1 MSREDDLRSRVR
13 QVIDSSGRT
22 RAAFA
27 RGIDLD
33 PTKLSKALAGKR
45 RFTPLELTLI
55 AEQGQTSTDWLLH
68 GPPERPSLAARAH
81 QVGVSDAAQEACAR
95 AEELNEVH
103 ETLAPGG
110 RIRAVPLLPHV
121 NPKGGLIDQGTALA
135 EETRDLVERTGTD
148 SSQEARD
155 GLPATI
161 EHVFGIDVG
170 IEDLPP
176 GFDGLSWCRNG
187 FRLILVSNAGS
198 WTRQRF
204 TLAHELGHVLAGDA
218 QDLQVDIDVMSSA
231 ARHGDSEM
239 RANAF
244 AAAFLMPAEVIDDVT
259 RPVDEEAFAR
269 LVGVFGVSPSA
280 LSWRLLNM
288 GIVNDGERC
297 RLGALALWDCAT
309 RGGWLEHYRA
319 LTRDQSEIRRPGLLS
334 REVIEA
340 FEAGRVSAR
349 VAARVLDVPPETL
362 LPALPLPRCA
372 GDLDDDLVFV
382 P

>member
-1 MSREDDLRSRVR
+1 MENKIRGRVR

-22 RAAFA
+22 HAAFA
-27 RGIDLD
+27 RAIDLD
-33 PTKLSKALAGKR
+33 PIKLSKALAGKR

-55 AEQGQTSTDWLLH
+55 AEQGRTSTDWLLH
-68 GPPERPSLAARAH
+68 GPPERPSLAARAD
-81 QVGVSDAAQEACAR
+81 QAAVSDAARQACAR
-95 AEELNEVH
+95 AEELDEVY
-103 ETLAPGG
+103 ETLAPVG
-110 RIRAVPLLPHV
+110 RIRAEPLLPRV
-121 NPKGGLIDQGTALA
+121 NPKGRPIDQGTALA
-135 EETRDLVERTGTD
+135 EEARELVERTGAD
-148 SSQEARD
+148 SSQEIRA

-187 FRLILVSNAGS
+187 FRLILISNAGS

-231 ARHGDSEM
+231 ARHVDSEM

-244 AAAFLMPAEVIDDVT
+244 AAAFLMPAEVIEDVT
-259 RPVDEEAFAR
+259 PPVDEAAFAR
-269 LVGVFGVSPSA
+269 LVGLFGVSPSA
-280 LSWRLLNM
+280 LSWWLLNM
-288 GIVNDGERC
+288 GIVNDVERR

-309 RGGWLEHYRA
+309 RGGWLERYRA

-340 FEAGRVSAR
+340 FEQGRVSAR

-362 LPALPLPRCA
+362 LPALPAPRLA
-372 GDLDDDLVFV
+372 EDVDDDLVFV